1 MAGEDDESWLSA
13 FKAAGYEVVP
23 ILKGLG
29 EMEAI
34 QQLYVK
40 HAQEAIGSLA
50 S

>member
-13 FKAAGYEVVP
+13 FKTAGYEVVT